1 MILRY
6 GILLSGN
13 PIYYKI
19 PIQYSAFESANQIKL
34 VAIKLNTS
42 NDVASKYTI
51 ICNLDGIIVEGN
63 SNVKMT
69 LETLE

>member
-13 PIYYKI
+13 PMYYKI

-34 VAIKLNTS
+34 VAIGLNTA

-51 ICNLDGIIVEGN
+51 ICNLDGTIIEGN
-63 SNVKMT
+63 SNVK
-69 LETLE
+69 LELINLE